1 MNSTA
6 SDLIDVN
13 VTDGNNDTLDHY
25 RNYAGDYDY
34 SDRLAFWTD
43 KMYTLWKVS
52 SPIILTLGTFG
63 NVMIILVLRKM
74 LSEASAFPLL
84 FMALAITDLLQLYVG
99 LLPTWISYQF
109 HYSILD
115 ESEVSCRLFLWLEHS
130 LKVLSAWLLTAMT
143 VQRAMSTTW
152 PLKMRTVRPRRQAV
166 LTIGVLVVASIAV
179 ISPVLYA
186 VSTNALIE
194 GGRCWWTKDF
204 QTYVRIMFWIM
215 MFLLSFL
222 PSVIMII
229 CNCLM
234 IRAMRR
240 SSKKANTRSKSRSA
254 NPGSGAL
261 PRVTVTLIVVS
272 IAFLLLTLPYY
283 VNQILLMETVFLKEN
298 PSWKHTL
305 PVRFWY
311 RVTTMMFFL
320 NSAIN
325 FFLYI
330 LPGST
335 FREEVKKMFCKAERS
350 NPNQLP
356 A

>member
-1 MNSTA
+1 M
-6 SDLIDVN
+6 
-13 VTDGNNDTLDHY
+13 
-25 RNYAGDYDY
+25 
-34 SDRLAFWTD
+34 D
-43 KMYTLWKVS
+43 KTYTLWKVL

-84 FMALAITDLLQLYVG
+84 FMALAITDLLLLYVG
-99 LLPTWISYQF
+99 LLPGWIYFQF

-115 ESEVSCRLFLWLEHS
+115 EGEVACRLFSYLQYS
-130 LKVLSAWLLTAMT
+130 LPALSAWLLTAMT
-143 VQRAMSTTW
+143 VQRAMSITW

-166 LTIGVLVVASIAV
+166 LTIGVLVVASSAV
-179 ISPVLYA
+179 ASPVLYA
-186 VSTNALIE
+186 MSTNARIE

-204 QTYVRIMFWIM
+204 QTYVRITFWIM

-240 SSKKANTRSKSRSA
+240 SSKKTNTRSKSRSA

-272 IAFLLLTLPYY
+272 IAFLLLTLPLY
-283 VNQILLMETVFLKEN
+283 VNQILVMETVFLKEN
-298 PSWKHTL
+298 PSLKHTL
-305 PVRFWY
+305 LLLFWQS
-311 RVTTMMFFL
+311 VTAMMFYL

-330 LPGST
+330 LPGSR
-335 FREEVKKMFCKAERS
+335 FREEVKMFCKAERS